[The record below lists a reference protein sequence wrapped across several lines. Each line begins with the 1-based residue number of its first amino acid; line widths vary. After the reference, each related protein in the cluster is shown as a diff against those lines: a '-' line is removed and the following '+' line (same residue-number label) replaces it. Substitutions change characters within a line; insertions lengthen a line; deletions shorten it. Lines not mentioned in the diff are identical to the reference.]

1 MTHRV
6 AVTGMGIVC
15 PMGNTVAQVWQ
26 RIQAGESGISKL
38 DQEEFGALPVKFAGV
53 VKDFDPAQYMD
64 KKEARRMD
72 RYCQFVMAA
81 GAQAMAD
88 AGLAS
93 PECYDSRRFG
103 VIVGTGMGGLITLV
117 EDTIKADQ
125 KNYERINP
133 LIVPMSIANMATAH
147 LSIQYGL
154 EGPSTCV
161 NTACATGNN
170 AIGDG
175 FRLIKHGYA
184 DKMLCGGSDADIIK
198 VAIAG
203 FNALQALSISQV
215 LERASI
221 PFDKERNGFVMG
233 EGAAILVLENYEQAK
248 KRGAKI
254 YGEILGYG
262 QTSDAYHMTAPHPE
276 AKGAIRAME
285 LALEEGGV
293 PSQCV
298 DYINAH
304 GTSTVYNDRIET
316 MAIKRLFGSHAY
328 ELAVSSTKSMTG
340 HLLGGAGA
348 VEAVFTLLAIAHSF
362 LPPTIN
368 YQVRDEE
375 LDLDYVPN
383 MGRPS
388 TVKYALS
395 NSFGF
400 GGHNAVLLFGKGE

>member
-1 MTHRV
+1 MAQRV

-15 PMGNTVAQVWQ
+15 PIGNTVSEAWK
-26 RIQAGESGISKL
+26 RIRAGENGITQL
-38 DQEEFGALPVKFAGV
+38 NQEEFGNIPVKFAGT
-53 VKDFDPAQYMD
+53 VKDFDATQYMD

-88 AGLAS
+88 AGLNDKD
-93 PECYDSRRFG
+93 CYDPQRFG
-103 VIVGTGMGGLITLV
+103 VIVGTGMGGLITLT
-117 EDTIKADQ
+117 EDTIKAVQRD
-125 KNYERINP
+125 YERINP
-133 LIVPMSIANMATAH
+133 LIVPMSIANMASAH

-154 EGPSTCV
+154 QGPSGCV

-175 FRLIKHGYA
+175 YRLIKHGYA

-198 VAIAG
+198 ISLLG
-203 FNALQALSISQV
+203 FSALQALSLSQT

-233 EGAAILVLENYEQAK
+233 EGAAILILENYEQAK
-248 KRGAKI
+248 ARGAKI
-254 YGEILGYG
+254 YGEIAGYG

-276 AKGAIRAME
+276 GKGAVKAME
-285 LALEEGGV
+285 LAIKEGGIE
-293 PSQCV
+293 PWQV

-304 GTSTVYNDRIET
+304 GTSTPYNDRIET
-316 MAIKRLFGSHAY
+316 MAIKDLFKEHAY
-328 ELAVSSTKSMTG
+328 KLAVSSTKSMTG

-348 VEAVFTLLAIAHSF
+348 AEAVFTLLAISDDY

-368 YQVRDEE
+368 YQVKDEE

-383 MGRPS
+383 VGRQS
-388 TVKYALS
+388 IIRYALS

-400 GGHNAVLLFGKGE
+400 GGHNAVLLFGKGD